1 MEYKFK
7 RLIRKPCGWCGKE
20 FETGRENEI
29 YCSEACKKEKRKENY
44 RNHMAQKKLLKAQEP
59 VPEKEEMSELAKKNA
74 KARAAGLSYGWYDV
88 AVRFGRVAN
97 G

>member
-7 RLIRKPCGWCGKE
+7 KIITKPCGWCRKE
-20 FETGRENEI
+20 FKTGRDNEI
-29 YCSEACKKEKRKENY
+29 YCSEECKKEKRKENY
-44 RNHMAQKKLLKAQEP
+44 RNHMARMKLLKEQEP
-59 VPEKEEMSELAKKNA
+59 VPEKKMSELAKKNA
-74 KARAAGLSYGWYDV
+74 KERALGMSYGQYDV

>member
-1 MEYKFK
+1 MAYKYK
-7 RLIRKPCGWCGKE
+7 RMITKKCGWCRKE
-20 FETGRENEI
+20 FETGRDNEI

-44 RNHMAQKKLLKAQEP
+44 RNYKARMKLLREQEP
-59 VPEKEEMSELAKKNA
+59 VKEETMSELAIKNA
-74 KARAAGLSYGWYDV
+74 KARALGMSYGLYDV

>member
-1 MEYKFK
+1 MEYRFK
-7 RLIRKPCGWCGKE
+7 RTITKPCGWCRKE
-20 FETGRENEI
+20 FSTGRDNEI

-44 RNHMAQKKLLKAQEP
+44 RNFRKRMKLLQEQEP
-59 VPEKEEMSELAKKNA
+59 VKEKKMSELAIKNA
-74 KARAAGLSYGWYDV
+74 KARALGMSYGLYDV

>member
-7 RLIRKPCGWCGKE
+7 KIITKPCGWCRKE
-20 FETGRENEI
+20 FKTGRDNEI
-29 YCSEACKKEKRKENY
+29 YCSEECKKEKRKENY
-44 RNHMAQKKLLKAQEP
+44 RNHMARMKLLKEQEP
-59 VPEKEEMSELAKKNA
+59 VPEKKMSELAKKNA
-74 KARAAGLSYGWYDV
+74 KARALNMSYGQYDV

>member
-7 RLIRKPCGWCGKE
+7 RLIRKPCGWCRKE

-29 YCSEACKKEKRKENY
+29 YCSEECKKEKRKENY
-44 RNHMAQKKLLKAQEP
+44 RNDQARMKLLREQEP
-59 VPEKEEMSELAKKNA
+59 VPEKSGMSEFAMKNA
-74 KARAAGLSYGWYDV
+74 KARALGMSYGQYDL
-88 AVRFGRVAN
+88 ARRMGRIAN

>member
-7 RLIRKPCGWCGKE
+7 RIITKPCGWCRKE
-20 FETGRENEI
+20 FSTGRENEL
-29 YCSEACKKEKRKENY
+29 YCSEECKKEKRKENY
-44 RNHMAQKKLLKAQEP
+44 RNHMERMKLLKAQEP
-59 VPEKEEMSELAKKNA
+59 VKEETMSALAIKNA
-74 KARAAGLSYGWYDV
+74 KARALGMSYGLYDV